1 MLLLLSQDRVV
12 SMGTSA
18 RLHPA
23 KDFKENALSNGN
35 NVQKLQIRVACVQY

>member
-1 MLLLLSQDRVV
+1 MLLLLSQEQVV
-12 SMGTSA
+12 SMCTSA

-35 NVQKLQIRVACVQY
+35 NLKKLQIRVACVQY